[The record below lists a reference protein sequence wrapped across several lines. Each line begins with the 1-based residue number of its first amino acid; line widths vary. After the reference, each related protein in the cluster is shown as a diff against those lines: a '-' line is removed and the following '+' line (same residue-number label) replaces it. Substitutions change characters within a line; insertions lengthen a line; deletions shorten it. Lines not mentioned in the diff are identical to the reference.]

1 MMNESEKL
9 IQDFRSSNE
18 MLLKAPSRP
27 ELQLGTEWRSRQG
40 NWVLVRK
47 EKDHD
52 YWREIE

>member
-1 MMNESEKL
+1 MNESEKL